1 MRTLLIAFASSLALS
16 AAAFAQTDG
25 GQVPDAEHMAQPI
38 SVAAGDSKEI
48 VCHHLVHQGML
59 MSQDV
64 CLTKRAWERVRQQ
77 TQRAIDE
84 IQVRSFTRPV
94 K

>member
-16 AAAFAQTDG
+16 AAAFAQTDKSS
-25 GQVPDAEHMAQPI
+25 VPDAEHMAHSI
-38 SVAAGDSKEI
+38 SATAGDSKEI

-59 MSQDV
+59 MSQEV
-64 CLTKRAWERVRQQ
+64 CLTKRAWERMRQQ
-77 TQRAIDE
+77 TQRTIDE
-84 IQVRSFTRPV
+84 IQVRSFSRPV